1 MSSLR
6 THFTSLRRHKRGL
19 EFDLAASLTMSAHLD
34 EIEAACD
41 AAGVLD
47 REPGEPTTGAAI
59 AHEWESEKLDRA
71 PCPACDCEERSG
83 AGYLLC
89 ECPAP

>member
-6 THFTSLRRHKRGL
+6 THFASLRRHRRGSD
-19 EFDLAASLTMSAHLD
+19 FDLAASLTMAAHLD

-41 AAGVLD
+41 AAGILD
-47 REPGEPTTGAAI
+47 IEPGEPKTGAAI
-59 AHEWESEKLDRA
+59 AHEWESERLDRE
-71 PCPACDCEERSG
+71 PCPNCGCGERSG

-89 ECPAP
+89 ECPA